1 MSVDVKVISELRKIS
16 GAPVADCREALMA
29 TNSNMEEAV
38 VYLRKKGLADIKE
51 RADKSA
57 KEGTIGYYIH
67 TGSKIGVLVEV
78 NSETDFV
85 SKSEDFQSF
94 ARELAIHIAATNP
107 LYLTKE
113 EVPEEIL
120 NREKEI
126 ALNGVDK
133 NKPAPILEKI
143 AQGRLQK
150 FFKEVVLLEQQF
162 VKDQNLSIQDLLGT
176 LASKVGEKIVIKRF
190 VRFAVG

>member
-16 GAPVADCREALMA
+16 GAPVADCREALLA

-51 RADKSA
+51 RADKST

-67 TGSKIGVLVEV
+67 TGSKIGVLVEI

-85 SKSEDFQSF
+85 AKSEDFQNF
-94 ARELAIHIAATNP
+94 ARELAIHIAAVNP

-113 EVPEEIL
+113 EVPEDIL

-133 NKPAPILEKI
+133 NKPAAILEKI

-176 LASKVGEKIVIKRF
+176 LANKVGEKIVVKRF